1 MQKKRALSEEFF
13 PLEDVST
20 ECAKE
25 RIHPRKGSLTT
36 LHVWWSRKPRV
47 AARSIIY
54 SSLIPFDDHLLR
66 SEFLTELKKICSWEH
81 SNDKELIE
89 TARHQIRST
98 YGNKKPKVLDLF
110 AGGGTIPFEAL
121 RLGCD
126 AYAIELN
133 PVAHIIQLCSI
144 VYPQKYGNKLTNP
157 QNRQKNQSPY
167 RLVSE
172 IKKWAYILL
181 ENVRK
186 EIGFLYE
193 AASNEV
199 PIAFIWARTIACGSC
214 NQEIPLLN
222 NFWLSK
228 KRNAKVA
235 LKLQIDNTE
244 PKFSFRIVQNN
255 QIDFDPSKGT
265 IKRGY
270 VKCPF
275 CSQISPPDY
284 VRNWGQNKGLKDRL
298 IVVVLKASK
307 GRKYRLA
314 TDEDIFIY
322 QKAEFVIQNY
332 LKKDIDI
339 IPNEPAPPKEAL
351 GCSNAYYGLRD
362 WNDFYNNRQLVV
374 LATFFKKL
382 QELYPQVCKEH
393 DTEYAKAIVTY
404 LGLAIDRLAD
414 YNSVLS
420 TWLVRQLPSKIA
432 HVFVRPTLS
441 MAWGYAESNPFGE
454 SSGSWVIILDYL
466 LKSVEMC
473 CKVTSDPA
481 IVHLASAT
489 NLPYEN
495 DYFEAIITDPP
506 YWDNMSYSDLSDFFY
521 VLLKR
526 SIGFLYPDVFRTPL
540 TPKSNEI
547 VHNPRRFNRD
557 KTQAT
562 SFFVT
567 QLTQAFKEGYRVL
580 KPDGIFVIMFTHKST
595 SAWKSLIQS
604 LMVAGFVVSA
614 SWPVHTERAYRLRAM
629 GSAAV
634 GSTIFLVCR
643 KKPKRIKSGLVTDL
657 HSNLSQLLSE
667 KLEKIW
673 ALGIRGVDLFISSIG
688 PGLEV
693 YGQYKEIYYL
703 TGEEF
708 TLDELF
714 ELLRKLVI
722 RYILKKVLIESDD
735 SKMDPITQFHI
746 LWRWFYRNSDIS
758 YNEANLLAKALGIE
772 TNELKKKRIIKTK
785 GSSVSLLSALERSK
799 LLPIHVEI
807 EQVTQQ
813 DIIDLIHIS
822 CFRWEQGEREQLSVF
837 LSKMP
842 AEVQYPFWTTIQVL
856 TEILASS
863 TEKQVLQGL
872 LTFKKAF

>member
-13 PLEDVST
+13 PLEDVGT

-54 SSLIPFDDHLLR
+54 SSLIPFDDQLLR
-66 SEFLTELKKICSWEH
+66 PAFLTELKKICSWEH
-81 SNDKELIE
+81 SDDKKLIE
-89 TARHQIRST
+89 TARHQIRSI

-110 AGGGTIPFEAL
+110 AGGGTIPFEVL

-133 PVAHIIQLCSI
+133 PVAHIIQLCSL
-144 VYPQKYGNKLTNP
+144 VYPQKHGNKLSNL
-157 QNRQKNQSPY
+157 QNRRKNQSPY

-172 IKKWAYILL
+172 IKKWAYVLL
-181 ENVRK
+181 ENVRN

-193 AASNEV
+193 TASNEV
-199 PIAFIWARTIACGSC
+199 PIAFIWARTIACASC

-244 PKFSFRIVQNN
+244 LKIIFRIVCNN

-284 VRNWGQNKGLKDRL
+284 VRNWGQNKGLKHQL
-298 IVVVLKASK
+298 IVVVIKTSK
-307 GRKYRLA
+307 GRKYLLA
-314 TDEDIFIY
+314 TEEDMLIY
-322 QKAEFVIQNY
+322 QKAEFIIQNY
-332 LKKDIDI
+332 LKKDIDN

-351 GCSNAYYGLRD
+351 GCSNAYYGLRY
-362 WNDFYNNRQLVV
+362 WNDFYNKRQLVV
-374 LATFFKKL
+374 LATFIKKL
-382 QELYPQVCKEH
+382 QELYPLLCKEY
-393 DTEYAKAIVTY
+393 DSEYAKAIVTY

-414 YNSVLS
+414 YNCVLS

-441 MAWGYAESNPFGE
+441 MAWGYAESNPFGK
-454 SSGSWVIILDYL
+454 SSGSWIIILDYL
-466 LKSVEMC
+466 LKSVETC
-473 CKVTSDPA
+473 CKVTSNPA

-495 DYFEAIITDPP
+495 EYFEAIITDPP

-547 VHNPRRFNRD
+547 IHNPGRFNHD

-562 SFFVT
+562 SFYNS

-580 KPDGIFVIMFTHKST
+580 KPDGIFVIMFTHRST

-604 LMVAGFVVSA
+604 LMQAGFVVTA
-614 SWPVHTERAYRLRAM
+614 SWPVRTERAYRLRAM

-643 KKPKRIKSGLVTDL
+643 KKCKSTKSGLVTEL
-657 HSNLSQLLSE
+657 HSQLSQVLAE

-673 ALGIRGVDLFISSIG
+673 KLGIHGVDLFISSIG

-693 YGQYKEIYYL
+693 YGQYEGVHYL
-703 TGEEF
+703 SGEEF

-722 RYILKKVLIESDD
+722 RYILKKVLIEPNT
-735 SKMDPITQFHI
+735 SKMDPITQFYI
-746 LWRWFYRNSDIS
+746 LWRWFYANSNIP

-772 TNELKKKRIIKTK
+772 TSELKKKRIIKTR

-799 LLPIHVEI
+799 LLSTYVEI
-807 EQVTQQ
+807 EQVNQQ
-813 DIIDLIHIS
+813 NILDLIHIS
-822 CFRWEQGEREQLSVF
+822 CFHWEQGEREQLSVF

-842 AEVQYPFWTTIQVL
+842 AELQSPFWTTIQVL
-856 TEILASS
+856 TEILPSN